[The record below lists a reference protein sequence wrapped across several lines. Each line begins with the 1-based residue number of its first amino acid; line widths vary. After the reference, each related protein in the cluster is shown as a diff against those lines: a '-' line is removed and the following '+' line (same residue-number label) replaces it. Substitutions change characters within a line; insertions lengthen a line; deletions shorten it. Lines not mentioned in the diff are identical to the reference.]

1 MLNSELCNRLNEEYT
16 LFKTNLL
23 KQSSEQVFNSAYEII
38 YKEEIFDILSREDF
52 SDDIISYLLSQTNI
66 MDYIYQL
73 WLRNDYSSMEKMR
86 GVIRSIKQNTV

>member
-1 MLNSELCNRLNEEYT
+1 M
-16 LFKTNLL
+16 FKTNLL

-73 WLRNDYSSMEKMR
+73 WLRNDYSSMEKMK